1 MTKRI
6 RVLAIAAA
14 VLFGAAIGLAVS
26 LWFVP
31 AGGPTL
37 GGAAAIGGP
46 FTLVDQNGETRTE
59 RDFRGRF
66 MLVTFGYTHCPDICP
81 VTVQA
86 IGDTLE
92 QLGPAADQVAG
103 IFVSVDPQRDTPA
116 ALKDYVQS
124 VSPRIV
130 ALTGSPAQIAAA
142 ARAYRVYYRINGD
155 PSRDQHYAVDHTALL
170 YLMDRDGRFVTHFT
184 HQTPAATMVAAIRRV
199 L

>member
-1 MTKRI
+1 MTRRI
-6 RVLAIAAA
+6 RILAIAGA
-14 VLFGAAIGLAVS
+14 VLVGGAIGLAAS

-31 AGGPTL
+31 GGVPAL
-37 GGAAAIGGP
+37 SGAAAIGGP
-46 FTLVDQNGETRTE
+46 FTLVDQNGETRTD

-86 IGDTLE
+86 IGDTLD

-116 ALKDYVQS
+116 ALKDYVHS

-142 ARAYRVYYRINGD
+142 ARAYRVYYRVNGD
-155 PSRDQHYAVDHTALL
+155 PARDQHYAVDHTALL
-170 YLMDRDGRFVTHFT
+170 YLMDREGRFVTHFT

>member
-1 MTKRI
+1 MTSRT
-6 RVLAIAAA
+6 RLVAVVAA
-14 VLFGAAIGLAVS
+14 VVIGSAIGLGLS
-26 LWFVP
+26 LWLVP
-31 AGGPTL
+31 AGGPMQS
-37 GGAAAIGGP
+37 GAAAIGGP
-46 FTLVDQNGETRTE
+46 FTLVDQNGRPRSE

-86 IGDTLE
+86 IGDTLD

-116 ALKDYVQS
+116 ALKDYVES

-130 ALTGSPAQIAAA
+130 ALTGTAAQVAAA
-142 ARAYRVYYRINGD
+142 ARAYRVYYRIGGD
-155 PSRDQHYAVDHTALL
+155 PARDPNYTVDHTALL
-170 YLMDRDGRFVTHFT
+170 YLMDREGRFVTHFT
-184 HQTPAATMVAAIRRV
+184 HQTPPEAMAAAIRRV

>member
-1 MTKRI
+1 MTGRI
-6 RVLAIAAA
+6 RVLAIAGA
-14 VLFGAAIGLAVS
+14 VLVGTAIGVAVS

-37 GGAAAIGGP
+37 TGVAAIGGP
-46 FTLVDQNGETRTE
+46 FTLVDQGGQVRTD

-66 MLVTFGYTHCPDICP
+66 MLITFGYTHCPDVCP
-81 VTVQA
+81 LTVQA

-116 ALKDYVQS
+116 ALGDYVQS

-155 PSRDQHYAVDHTALL
+155 PARERNYTVDHTALL
-170 YLMDRDGRFVTHFT
+170 YLMDRDGRFLTHFT

>member
-6 RVLAIAAA
+6 RILAVVGA
-14 VLFGAAIGLAVS
+14 VLIGTAIGVAVS

-37 GGAAAIGGP
+37 TGAAAIGGP
-46 FTLVDQNGETRTE
+46 FALVDQNGQPRTE
-59 RDFRGRF
+59 RDFHGRF
-66 MLVTFGYTHCPDICP
+66 MLITFGYTHCPDICP

-103 IFVSVDPQRDTPA
+103 IFVSVDPARDTPA

-130 ALTGSPAQIAAA
+130 ALTGTPAQIAAA
-142 ARAYRVYYRINGD
+142 ARAYRVYFRINGD
-155 PSRDQHYAVDHTALL
+155 PARDQNYTVDHTALL
-170 YLMDRDGRFVTHFT
+170 YLMDREGRFVTHFT